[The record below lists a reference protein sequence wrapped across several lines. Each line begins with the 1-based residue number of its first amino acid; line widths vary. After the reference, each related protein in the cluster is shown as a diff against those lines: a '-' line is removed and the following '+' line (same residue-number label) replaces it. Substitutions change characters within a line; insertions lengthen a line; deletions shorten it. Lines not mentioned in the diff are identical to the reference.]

1 MFDLDLRSFAFAPTP
16 EDLLEVPWLE
26 VRTWHKLASDGEV
39 SRSYALRL
47 SDSPWAMPR
56 TGNLYRLDPRSPDY
70 LALTKAPTET
80 REGVTRG
87 LSGLLTEYDILNART
102 LAALHREC
110 PSQEAIFSLL
120 TFWLGSEDSRVPAYT
135 KLELATGDNKCLRA
149 YATSYQGA
157 RIEYPYQPELSA
169 EPWASGLASF
179 GQDFDEP
186 LRAFVGRCTAKLW
199 GLADLL

>member
-1 MFDLDLRSFAFAPTP
+1 MLDIDLRPFAFAPTP
-16 EDLLEVPWLE
+16 DDLLEVPWLE
-26 VRTWHKLASDGEV
+26 VRTRHKLAPDGEV
-39 SRSYALRL
+39 ARSYALRL
-47 SDSPWAMPR
+47 PDEPWAMPR
-56 TGNLYRLDPRSPDY
+56 TGDLYRLDPRSPDY
-70 LALTKAPTET
+70 LALTKAPPEK
-80 REGVTRG
+80 RESVTRG
-87 LSGLLTEYDILNART
+87 LAGLLAEYDILNART

-135 KLELATGDNKCLRA
+135 KLELATGDDKRLRA

-157 RIEYPYQPELSA
+157 RIEYPYQPELEV
-169 EPWASGLASF
+169 EPWSSGLASF

-199 GLADLL
+199 DLADLL